1 MGAELGRRVTAPV
14 TELFEKACPFYMSI
28 GMSCK
33 EFWEGDIRLPIFYM
47 EAYRLKT
54 EREQEQYD
62 IAAWLSGMYNTQAF
76 GTVIANA
83 FSKKGTPPQ
92 KYPEKPLSQQKN
104 NAKRSAEEIGR
115 EGELQRARAIVALN
129 NFVNSFKKE

>member
-1 MGAELGRRVTAPV
+1 MGAELGRRVTVPI

-33 EFWEGDIRLPIFYM
+33 EFWESDVRLPNFYT

-54 EREQEQYD
+54 EREHEQRD
-62 IAAWLSGMYNTQAF
+62 IAAWLNGMYNSQAF
-76 GTVIANA
+76 GVVVANA

-92 KYPEKPLSQQKN
+92 KYPDKPLSQQGN
-104 NAKRSAEEIGR
+104 NAKQTAEEIER
-115 EGELQRARAIVALN
+115 EGELQRARAIVALT
-129 NFVNSFKKE
+129 NFVNSYKKG